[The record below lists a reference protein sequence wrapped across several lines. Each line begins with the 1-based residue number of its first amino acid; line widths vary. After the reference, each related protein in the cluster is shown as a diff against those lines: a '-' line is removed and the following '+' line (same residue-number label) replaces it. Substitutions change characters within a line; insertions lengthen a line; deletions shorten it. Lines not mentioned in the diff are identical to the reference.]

1 MKTFL
6 RSKKDEEEPYCGHTK
21 ELWDV
26 FEEVLGEDKVRRS
39 LFGEWIN
46 ASGLQAKGR
55 PSSGKITLDDAL
67 VQMFVKLH
75 SKINSVPLCRGK
87 EPCWVNRLLQQE
99 YKALCLI
106 REYLDEKAI
115 EFKWIDP
122 VGLLIELLK
131 FAKVTKIHF
140 SFFLIFPHKLL
151 NMHCFETGKASGRGN
166 NVRI

>member
-1 MKTFL
+1 M
-6 RSKKDEEEPYCGHTK
+6 
-21 ELWDV
+21 
-26 FEEVLGEDKVRRS
+26 
-39 LFGEWIN
+39 
-46 ASGLQAKGR
+46 
-55 PSSGKITLDDAL
+55 
-67 VQMFVKLH
+67 
-75 SKINSVPLCRGK
+75 
-87 EPCWVNRLLQQE
+87 LQQE